1 MEGGRRGP
9 QAGSGTTSDWHPEGL
24 RKLSPP
30 SLPQKTHRRVGRGL
44 GCRPEGPPA
53 ESLPPLPVLCVT
65 LGKSPSAVG
74 LLSGVCNR
82 DSAAVTYVSGIP
94 THLSPL
100 ARSCG
105 ARPSSHI
112 CGNGEVLAP
121 IDLHSSP
128 KIFSL
133 CKFSECIIYFSL
145 KITQSLMETVP
156 ICSVSGDCRVGT
168 MPAGH
173 LSSGVSCHTL
183 RGYHRRGFLIP

>member
-1 MEGGRRGP
+1 MWKEEG
-9 QAGSGTTSDWHPEGL
+9 
-24 RKLSPP
+24 
-30 SLPQKTHRRVGRGL
+30 
-44 GCRPEGPPA
+44 EGPRQGLAPPA
-53 ESLPPLPVLCVT
+53 IGTQRGFGNSVLPPFLRRPTGEWEGAWAAGQRAPLLSLCPLPVLCVT